1 MRKPLTQE
9 NKIAL
14 SLIVLEVLILWLLAN
29 IGDRIPENLRQRAG
43 SEQSKQN
50 LDIAPD
56 NYNSKKYPP
65 AHLNVQ
71 PKSHQKA
78 TKKPPELN
86 HGGFFAT
93 CLAASCWRL
102 SISLCFSQSFT

>member
-56 NYNSKKYPP
+56 NYNSNK
-65 AHLNVQ
+65 
-71 PKSHQKA
+71 
-78 TKKPPELN
+78 
-86 HGGFFAT
+86 
-93 CLAASCWRL
+93 
-102 SISLCFSQSFT
+102 